1 MRRGGHMGNGG
12 HNSFTVLSLLYNNL
26 RLEYKRMGRR
36 ALGRPFGREKP
47 MIEVTDLTKK
57 YGNHTAV
64 EHLSFRVEKGQIYG
78 FLGPNGAGKSTTMN
92 ILTGYLAASSGTV
105 TVDGKDILKEP
116 EEAKKRIGYLP
127 EVPPLYMDMTV
138 EEYLRFVTQLK
149 KVPAGERKKQ
159 MEEIMDRTGI
169 RDMRKRLIKN
179 LSKGYR
185 QRVGLAQALVGYP
198 EVIILDEPSVGL
210 DPKQIIEMRDLIR
223 SLGKNHTVILSS
235 HILSE
240 VSAVCDHVMIISRG
254 RLAASGTPRELE
266 ERMRG
271 KGELQLTVKGEEAPV
286 RKALEGLEGISK
298 AELAPAGEKGC
309 VKALLSLAGEEDVR
323 EQVFYRLAEER
334 LPIMSMNL
342 NCRTLEDIFL
352 ELTGQDAGEEE
363 PAGKTRRG
371 RKPQKKGAEP
381 GEASPGK
388 AAGES
393 AAQGTLTGEPA
404 GESAARETAP
414 GEPAGESAAQGTLP
428 EEPAGESSA
437 AETGKEER

>member
-1 MRRGGHMGNGG
+1 
-12 HNSFTVLSLLYNNL
+12 
-26 RLEYKRMGRR
+26 
-36 ALGRPFGREKP
+36 

-138 EEYLRFVTQLK
+138 EEYLRFVTRLK

-223 SLGKNHTVILSS
+223 SLGKDHTVILSS

-342 NCRTLEDIFL
+342 NRRTLEDIFL
-352 ELTGQDAGEEE
+352 ELTGQDVGEEE

-371 RKPQKKGAEP
+371 RKPQKRGAEP

-393 AAQGTLTGEPA
+393 AAQGTLPGESAARGTSPGEASSGEPA
-404 GESAARETAP
+404 GNPLPGEPAWESAARETAP
-414 GEPAGESAAQGTLP
+414 EEPAGESAAQGTLT